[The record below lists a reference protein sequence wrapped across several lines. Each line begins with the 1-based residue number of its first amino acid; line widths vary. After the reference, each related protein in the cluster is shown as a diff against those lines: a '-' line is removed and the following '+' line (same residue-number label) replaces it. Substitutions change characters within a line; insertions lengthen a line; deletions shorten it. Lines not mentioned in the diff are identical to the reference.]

1 MSENH
6 VAEQLS
12 DSGPQSNGVTESN
25 TDDAYQ
31 DQVPYSQLSTT
42 NSMEMGIMPSFN
54 FLINGGE

>member
-25 TDDAYQ
+25 TDDAYH
-31 DQVPYSQLSTT
+31 DQVPYSQYQLP
-42 NSMEMGIMPSFN
+42 MQWKWG
-54 FLINGGE
+54 